1 MEQIHK
7 QIPKQRKPEQLIDD
21 LPELEPNEV
30 AIEAGKFLVRLT
42 HEYGSV
48 A

>member
-7 QIPKQRKPEQLIDD
+7 QIPRQRKAEEPIDE

-30 AIEAGKFLVRLT
+30 AIEAGKFLVRLE
-42 HEYGSV
+42 HEYGNV